1 MTHCSFSTVRERDM
15 DLLFLE
21 SIVTDPGFCELVLE
35 KTDYATSHFGFWMR
49 SCPARSLIWEN
60 PISR

>member
-21 SIVTDPGFCELVLE
+21 SIVSDPDFAKLVLS
-35 KTDYATSHFGFWMR
+35 KTCYAGKPAGGWLRDKSDFR
-49 SCPARSLIWEN
+49 SPSK
-60 PISR
+60 S